1 MIASLSS
8 SEFSARHRTSL
19 ARKRAAPSRSF
30 SLRNVAPRSL
40 PGLVR
45 MPLIGLL
52 SLLLVLGPSLGAAG
66 SATAA
71 QTGTDVNFSNQTGRT
86 IRLAVVMREQANCG
100 SEGWI
105 FTAWWTLP
113 AGETRTFQAIG
124 GSFYYHGR
132 TDDGS
137 VWDGREGVDSQI
149 TLYASR
155 NNFEWCQYD
164 TNDWLNLI
172 GGGVVDTAAEGF
184 QITLA
189 EIDFAGRGSVTKNF
203 VD

>member
-1 MIASLSS
+1 
-8 SEFSARHRTSL
+8 
-19 ARKRAAPSRSF
+19 
-30 SLRNVAPRSL
+30 
-40 PGLVR
+40 
-45 MPLIGLL
+45 MPLIGLIGF
-52 SLLLVLGPSLGAAG
+52 LLVLGPSLGAAG

-71 QTGTDVNFSNQTGRT
+71 QSHTDVNFSNQTGRT
-86 IRLAVVMREQANCG
+86 IRLAVVMREAINCG

-113 AGETRTFQAIG
+113 AGETRTFQVIG
-124 GSFYYHGR
+124 GSFFFHGR

-164 TNDWLNLI
+164 SNQWLNLI
-172 GGGVVDTAAEGF
+172 GGGVVDTTAEGF

-189 EIDFAGRGSVTKNF
+189 KIDFAGRSSVTKNF